1 MNPDEF
7 PRIRLEV
14 QGLGQIILAQL
25 MTHVHDI
32 QDEVQREVLA
42 AVESFDIGASIRSKT
57 RVMVERAIE
66 ESMKSFFTYGVGEKA
81 ITNMVHFI
89 LKGSVESQSEVSRDA
104 ERWRKFKQH
113 YTYGAGER
121 SYSIKLLL
129 PDVTDLS
136 SKTLEEAI
144 DEAIANSYSD

>member
-1 MNPDEF
+1 MSPDDF

-14 QGLGQIILAQL
+14 RGLGQVILAQL
-25 MTHVHDI
+25 NTHVLEI

-42 AVESFDIGASIRSKT
+42 AVEAFDIGASIRSKT
-57 RVMVERAIE
+57 KLMIERAIE
-66 ESMKSFFTYGVGEKA
+66 ESMKSFFTYGVGEQA

-89 LKGSVESQSEVSRDA
+89 LKGSVESQSEMSRDA
-104 ERWRKFKQH
+104 ARWRKFKQH

-121 SYSIKLLL
+121 SYSIKLML
-129 PDVTDLS
+129 PNVTDLS

-144 DEAIANSYSD
+144 DEALASEKE